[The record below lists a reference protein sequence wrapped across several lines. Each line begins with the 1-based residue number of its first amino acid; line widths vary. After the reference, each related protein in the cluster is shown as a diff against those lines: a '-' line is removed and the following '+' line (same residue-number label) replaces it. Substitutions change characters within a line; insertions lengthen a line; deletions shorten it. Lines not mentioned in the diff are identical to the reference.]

1 MRSEAAKGFE
11 ETEVMRRFVERSQLP
26 IDPATIEKRVPPEP
40 DLICNHAAEGP
51 IAFELVNLCD
61 PELAKVVAAGANART
76 DAFSTSDPS
85 ARIVRSKLAKNYVSA
100 QPIDLLIYADG
111 PLITPD
117 DVIIPTIRPILDSAV
132 SPFRK
137 VWFMG
142 EKCTCL
148 LWQAS

>member
-1 MRSEAAKGFE
+1 MRSEATKGFE
-11 ETEVMRRFVERSQLP
+11 EAEVMRRFIERAQLP
-26 IDPATIEKRVPPEP
+26 VDPATIEKRVPPEP
-40 DLICNHAAEGP
+40 DLICVHAIEGS

-85 ARIVRSKLAKNYVSA
+85 TRIVKNKLTKKYVSA

>member
-1 MRSEAAKGFE
+1 MRSEATKGLE
-11 ETEVMRRFVERSQLP
+11 ETEVLCRFIERSQIP
-26 IDPATIEKRVPPEP
+26 IDPATIQKRSPPEP
-40 DLICNHAAEGP
+40 DLICNHLAEGT

-61 PELAKVVAAGANART
+61 PELAKVAAAGANTRT

-85 ARIVRSKLAKNYVSA
+85 ARIVKNKLTKTYASA

-117 DVIIPTIRPILDSAV
+117 DVIIPTIRPILDSSV

-142 EKCTCL
+142 ERCTCL
-148 LWQAS
+148 LWQA